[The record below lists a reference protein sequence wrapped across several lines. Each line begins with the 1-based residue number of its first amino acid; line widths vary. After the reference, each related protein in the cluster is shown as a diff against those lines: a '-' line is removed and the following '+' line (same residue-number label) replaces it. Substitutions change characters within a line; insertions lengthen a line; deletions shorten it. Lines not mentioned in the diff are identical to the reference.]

1 MAKKTAVGKTA
12 KTAAKTAARTAAKTA
27 DYTGAPLGAHVSTAG
42 GAATAPARATAI
54 GATAMQVFTKVPN
67 QWKEKEITDADA
79 AAFKAELA
87 KTNVR
92 FTNAH
97 DSYLINLASPDATLR
112 TRSIESFKAELRRC
126 HALGLDALVS
136 HPGNY
141 IDDRESGIARNAD
154 AIVESLEATPGAT
167 RLLMELT
174 AGQGT
179 VIGATFEEMAAL
191 IARIPAALRTRI
203 GVCLDTA
210 HVFAAGYDLVNG
222 YDGVWSA
229 FGDIIGFDRL
239 GLLHLNDSA
248 APLGGRRDRHALIG
262 EGAIGDAPFA
272 RIMTDPRFAA
282 LPKVLETPKGVDMVT
297 NDRRMLAK
305 LREFFFAGA

>member
-1 MAKKTAVGKTA
+1 MAKKTAVK
-12 KTAAKTAARTAAKTA
+12 KAAKTAA
-27 DYTGAPLGAHVSTAG
+27 YTGAPLGAHVSTAG

-67 QWKEKEITDADA
+67 QWKEKEINDADA
-79 AAFKAELA
+79 AGFKAELA

-191 IARIPAALRTRI
+191 IARIPATLRTRI

-222 YDGVWSA
+222 YDGVWAA

-248 APLGGRRDRHALIG
+248 APLGARRDRHALIG
-262 EGAIGDAPFA
+262 EGAIGDGPFE
-272 RIMTDPRFAA
+272 RIMTDPRFAT

-305 LREFFFAGA
+305 LRGFAGA

>member
-1 MAKKTAVGKTA
+1 MAKKTAVK
-12 KTAAKTAARTAAKTA
+12 KAAKTAA
-27 DYTGAPLGAHVSTAG
+27 YTGAPLGAHVSTAG

-67 QWKEKEITDADA
+67 QWKEKEINDADA
-79 AAFKAELA
+79 AGFKAELA

-126 HALGLDALVS
+126 HVLGLDALVS

-191 IARIPAALRTRI
+191 IARIPATLRTRI

-222 YDGVWSA
+222 YDGVWAA

-248 APLGGRRDRHALIG
+248 APLGARRDRHALIG
-262 EGAIGDAPFA
+262 EGAIGDGPFE
-272 RIMTDPRFAA
+272 RIMTDPRFAT

-305 LREFFFAGA
+305 LRGFAGA

>member
-1 MAKKTAVGKTA
+1 MAKKTAVK
-12 KTAAKTAARTAAKTA
+12 KAAKTAA
-27 DYTGAPLGAHVSTAG
+27 YTGAPLGAHVSTAG

-67 QWKEKEITDADA
+67 QWKEKEINDADA
-79 AAFKAELA
+79 AGFKAELA

-191 IARIPAALRTRI
+191 IARIPATLRTRI

-248 APLGGRRDRHALIG
+248 APLGARRDRHALIG
-262 EGAIGDAPFA
+262 EGAIGDGPFE
-272 RIMTDPRFAA
+272 RIMTDPRFAT

-305 LREFFFAGA
+305 LRDFAGA

>member
-1 MAKKTAVGKTA
+1 MAKKTAVKKSA
-12 KTAAKTAARTAAKTA
+12 KTAA
-27 DYTGAPLGAHVSTAG
+27 YTGAPLGAHVSTAG

-67 QWKEKEITDADA
+67 QWKEKEINDADA
-79 AAFKAELA
+79 AGFKAELA

-112 TRSIESFKAELRRC
+112 TRSIESFKAEMRRC
-126 HALGLDALVS
+126 HVLGLDALVS

-191 IARIPAALRTRI
+191 IARIPATLRTRI

-222 YDGVWSA
+222 YDGVWAA

-248 APLGGRRDRHALIG
+248 APLGARRDRHALIG
-262 EGAIGDAPFA
+262 EGAIGDGPFE
-272 RIMTDPRFAA
+272 RIMTDPRFAT

-305 LREFFFAGA
+305 LRGFAGA